1 MTAEERMVI
10 FASSLGTVFEWYDF
24 YIYGTL
30 APILAAQFFAGV
42 NPSAAFIFTLL
53 AFAAGFAVR
62 PFGALFFGRLGDL
75 IGRKYT
81 FLITMTLMGLGT
93 FAIGLLPNYAAWGIA
108 APITLICLRLFQG
121 LALGGEYGGAAIY
134 VAEHSP
140 KNKRGFYT
148 SWIQTTATVG
158 LFMAL
163 LIVLGIRTWMGE
175 TEFAGHG
182 SLTDGW
188 RIPFLLSAILLGVSI
203 WIRLRLNESPVFLRM
218 KAEGRGS
225 KRPLTEAF
233 GQWANLKIAILALL
247 GATAGEA
254 VVWYGGQFYALF
266 FLTQTLKVPA
276 VTAQILIAVGLLIGT
291 PFFILFG
298 WLSDKV
304 GRKPIILAGFLLA
317 ALTYFPIFKAITHYA
332 NPALEAALA
341 SSPVTVIADPN
352 ECSFQL
358 KLTGTETFTTSCDI
372 AKSALVARSVNYDN
386 QAAPKGTVAQVKI
399 GEQIDPGEHAELR
412 LGARTGDHRAWVSG
426 CGRHQQDQLPDDDTA
441 AVDPGDLRHPG
452 LCADRRVAGGTLP
465 HPHSL
470 QRPVAALSHRQRMV
484 RRLPPRDRVRHRGSD
499 RQHLLRSLVPDR
511 DRMHESRRRL
521 LLPAGDE
528 GRRHHKILSGGRGG
542 QIPCPPRTRSLLT
555 WTRAGSQNPKPRRTY
570 AAGASSCR
578 VSQGGWEGRDTGRYL
593 GKEFRE
599 TSTASPQKVGR
610 ASPSAAPSA
619 AAKQA
624 INWNK
629 VPAYSGLGRVDGRR
643 SLEG

>member
-1 MTAEERMVI
+1 MTASVERERGTMTAGERLVI

-30 APILAAQFFAGV
+30 APILAVQFFAGV

-93 FAIGLLPNYAAWGIA
+93 FCIGLLPNYATWGIA
-108 APITLICLRLFQG
+108 APITLIGLRLFQG

-134 VAEHSP
+134 VAEHAP
-140 KNKRGFYT
+140 KNQRGFYT

-163 LIVLGIRTWMGE
+163 LVVLGIRTSMGE
-175 TEFAGHG
+175 PAFAGNG

-188 RIPFLLSAILLGVSI
+188 RIPFLLSAILLAVSI
-203 WIRLRLNESPVFLRM
+203 WIRLKLAESPVFLRM
-218 KAEGRGS
+218 KEEGRNS

-233 GQWANLKIAILALL
+233 GQWSNAKIAILALL

-276 VTAQILIAVGLLIGT
+276 VTAQIMIAVGLLLGT

-298 WLSDKV
+298 WLSDRI

-317 ALTYFPIFKAITHYA
+317 AVTYFPIFKAITHFA
-332 NPALEAALA
+332 NPALEMALN

-358 KLTGTETFTTSCDI
+358 KLTGVESYTTSCDI
-372 AKSALVARSVNYDN
+372 AKSALVTRSVNYEN
-386 QAAPKGTVAQVKI
+386 QPAPPGSVAQVKI
-399 GEQIDPGEHAELR
+399 G
-412 LGARTGDHRAWVSG
+412 
-426 CGRHQQDQLPDDDTA
+426 DQLIPANTPNFPAVLQQAIVQHGYPA
-441 AVDPGDLRHPG
+441 AADPNQI
-452 LCADRRVAGGTLP
+452 
-465 HPHSL
+465 SY
-470 QRPVAALSHRQRMV
+470 
-484 RRLPPRDRVRHRGSD
+484 
-499 RQHLLRSLVPDR
+499 VPTV
-511 DRMHESRRRL
+511 L
-521 LLPAGDE
+521 LLMLLVIYVTLVYAPIAAWLVE
-528 GRRHHKILSGGRGG
+528 LF
-542 QIPCPPRTRSLLT
+542 PTRI
-555 WTRAGSQNPKPRRTY
+555 R
-570 AAGASSCR
+570 
-578 VSQGGWEGRDTGRYL
+578 
-593 GKEFRE
+593 
-599 TSTASPQKVGR
+599 
-610 ASPSAAPSA
+610 
-619 AAKQA
+619 
-624 INWNK
+624 
-629 VPAYSGLGRVDGRR
+629 YSGLSLPYHIGNGWFGGFLPATAFAIVAATGDIYSGLWYPIVIASVSFVIGLIFLPETKDVDITRY
-643 SLEG
+643 